1 MTRDTRIQT
10 LLAGAALGMI
20 LVDRD
25 GRLIECDEVFAGM
38 IGHRPDELVGRALA
52 EVAPT
57 KNMAEEDPLH
67 RFFIGDGDSK
77 QVEKRFFHRDGAPV
91 WCRMTLS
98 RVAQSNDDG
107 GHVIGIVENVTDR
120 KLAQQ
125 ALRESEQTLRGLIE
139 NLPDMI
145 AVTGADWS
153 IRFINRIPPG
163 MDSKEV
169 IGRSAMEF
177 LPPEEHWKYVEARRR
192 MLETREVQTVE
203 IVDKAG
209 LSWITRIVPFSDGS
223 DSPDML
229 LICTDATECK
239 AAAEAVW
246 KEQESLRRM
255 LELFER
261 DRELIAFEIHDGFSQ
276 QLTGALFNFEAA
288 RQLGFFPS
296 QENEGVFDRGM
307 QLLRESIAEARRL
320 VRGLRPPVLDAFGIV
335 PAVEHLVED
344 HETAG
349 GGRVEFTTLGLE
361 QRLAHPLESALFR
374 TVQETLNNARKHSRS
389 DRIRIHLSQN
399 AKHVSVEIRDW
410 GVGFDPEQ
418 VGDDQYGLRGIR
430 ERARLLG
437 GTARIESKPGEGTRV
452 YVELPLLF
460 SPQERGERGA

>member
-1 MTRDTRIQT
+1 
-10 LLAGAALGMI
+10 MI
-20 LVDRD
+20 LADRD
-25 GRLIECDEVFAGM
+25 GRLIECDEVFARM

-52 EVAPT
+52 EVAPAE
-57 KNMAEEDPLH
+57 NMAEEDPLH
-67 RFFIGDGDSK
+67 RFFIGDGDSQ
-77 QVEKRFFHRDGAPV
+77 QVEKRFFHRDGDLV
-91 WCRMTLS
+91 WCRMTLL

-120 KLAQQ
+120 KLAQK
-125 ALRESEQTLRGLIE
+125 ALRESERTLRGLVE
-139 NLPDMI
+139 NLPDMVVVI
-145 AVTGADWS
+145 GADWS
-153 IRFINRIPPG
+153 IRFINRLPPG
-163 MDSKEV
+163 MDSTEV
-169 IGRSAMEF
+169 IGRSALEF
-177 LPPEEHWKYVEARRR
+177 LPPEEQPKLTEARRR
-192 MLETREVQTVE
+192 MLETREVQTAEV
-203 IVDKAG
+203 VDNAG
-209 LSWITRIVPFSDGS
+209 LSWMMRLVPFSDGIHN
-223 DSPDML
+223 PDML
-229 LICTDATECK
+229 LICTDSTDRK

-288 RQLGFFPS
+288 RQSGFLS
-296 QENEGVFDRGM
+296 GREIGGVFDRGM

-335 PAVEHLVED
+335 PAIEHLVED

-389 DRIRIHLSQN
+389 DRIRIHLSQE
-399 AKHVSVEIRDW
+399 AQHVRVEIRDW
-410 GVGFDPEQ
+410 GVGFDPEK
-418 VGDDQYGLRGIR
+418 VGDEQYGLRGIR

-437 GTARIESKPGEGTRV
+437 GTARIESKPGDGTRI

-460 SPQERGERGA
+460 SPQDRGERGA